1 MSISR
6 KYLTAMMVVA
16 FLGLLLWS
24 NGCKKSGKESGN
36 DEKAGR
42 TAMLLCIKCGQ
53 VKSGEL
59 CCKPDKV
66 KCPKCGLAKGSPG
79 CCKIPED
86 AQMAAICVECN
97 KVIVDKA
104 CCGCYD
110 AKCPVEEFAQ
120 THKYPHPK
128 ESK

>member
-6 KYLTAMMVVA
+6 KYLTAMMVIA
-16 FLGLLLWS
+16 FLGVFLCS
-24 NGCKKSGKESGN
+24 NGCKKSGKESSN
-36 DEKAGR
+36 DEGSGR

-53 VKSGEL
+53 IKGGEL
-59 CCKPDKV
+59 CCKTDRV
-66 KCPKCGLAKGSPG
+66 KCPKCGLAKDSPG
-79 CCKIPED
+79 CCKIPEG
-86 AQMAAICVECN
+86 AQMAAFCTECN

-120 THKYPHPK
+120 AHKYPYPK
-128 ESK
+128 DK